1 MEIELEFTS
10 VIKSIKSH
18 YFFIAC
24 SGGVDSMVLIHL
36 AKKFKLKAHVLHVN
50 YNLRGI
56 ESTEDANFLED
67 YCLKNTIP
75 LTVHEVQLK
84 DQLNQFGGNLQNEA
98 RKIRYDFFAS
108 NLSQVENS
116 KILIAHHLDD
126 QIETFWLQ
134 LYRGSGLKGMAGMKK
149 VNEDYIR
156 PFLDIPKNDL
166 IEYAISNNLNWR
178 EDKSNASSDYQRNAW
193 RNEYI
198 PFLNEKIPTLR
209 ESVLLMQRIF
219 SFNLIEIYGKLN
231 QVKNKIIEFNQIDLE
246 TISSLQITEIIEL
259 FRLLNIPIH
268 QLKPFMKLFNSQKGS
283 KIKWENSSGEFR
295 EIIREANGFS
305 FSRNKQKHRIPSLKI
320 EQINVLPENFDK
332 TNFYFDSEKIKG
344 QLIIRFWQKGD
355 RMNPIGIK
363 GSKLVSDIITD
374 SKIPNSDRNRQLVIC
389 DDEKILACVGL
400 CIDRRAI
407 ATKSSNIIRVSLQN
421 GFQEDKSQLPVR

>member
-1 MEIELEFTS
+1 MNIELEFQS
-10 VIKSIKSH
+10 VIKSIKSS

-36 AKKFKLKAHVLHVN
+36 AKKFKLKAHVLHIN

-56 ESTEDANFLED
+56 ESADDANFLKD

-84 DQLNQFGGNLQNEA
+84 NQLNQFGGNLQNEA

-116 KILIAHHLDD
+116 KLLIAHHLDD

-134 LYRGSGLKGMAGMKK
+134 LYRGSGLKGMAGMNK
-149 VNEDYIR
+149 VNKDFIR

-178 EDKSNASSDYQRNAW
+178 EDKSNTSNDYQRNTW

-198 PFLNEKIPTLR
+198 PFLNEKIPSLR
-209 ESVLLMQRIF
+209 ESVMLMQQIF
-219 SFNLIEIYGKLN
+219 SFNLMEIYGKLSH
-231 QVKNKIIEFNQIDLE
+231 VKNKIIEFNQIDLE
-246 TISSLQITEIIEL
+246 AISNLQITDIVEL

-268 QLKPFMKLFNSQKGS
+268 QVKPFVNLFNSQKGS
-283 KIKWENSSGEFR
+283 KIKWENSSGEFH

-305 FSRNKQKHRIPSLKI
+305 FSRIKQKHRIPSLKVELI
-320 EQINVLPENFDK
+320 DILPKNYDK
-332 TNFYFDSEKIKG
+332 TNFYFDSEKIQG

-374 SKIPNSDRNRQLVIC
+374 SKIPNSDRNQQLVIC

-407 ATKSSNIIRVSLQN
+407 ATESSNIIRVSLQN

>member
-56 ESTEDANFLED
+56 ESTEDANFLND
-67 YCLKNTIP
+67 YCLKNNLP
-75 LTVHEVQLK
+75 LTVHEVHLK
-84 DQLNQFGGNLQNEA
+84 DQLNQSGGNLQNEA

-116 KILIAHHLDD
+116 KLLIAHHLDD

-149 VNEDYIR
+149 VNENCVR

-178 EDKSNASSDYQRNAW
+178 EDKSNTSNDYQRNTW

-198 PFLNEKIPTLR
+198 PFLNEKIPSIQ
-209 ESVLLMQRIF
+209 ESVMLMQRIF
-219 SFNLIEIYGKLN
+219 SFNLMEMYGKLSH
-231 QVKNKIIEFNQIDLE
+231 VKNKIIEFNQIDIE
-246 TISSLQITEIIEL
+246 TISSLQITDIVEL

-268 QLKPFMKLFNSQKGS
+268 QVKPFLNLFNSQKGS
-283 KIKWENSSGEFR
+283 KIKWENSNGEFH

-305 FSRNKQKHRIPSLKI
+305 FSRIKQKHLIPSLKVELI
-320 EQINVLPENFDK
+320 DVLPENFDK
-332 TNFYFDSEKIKG
+332 TNFYFDSEKIQG

-407 ATKSSNIIRVSLQN
+407 ATKSSSIFRVSLQN
-421 GFQEDKSQLPVR
+421 QSAEDIDRQEKQ

>member
-56 ESTEDANFLED
+56 ESTEDANFLND
-67 YCLKNTIP
+67 YCLKNNLP
-75 LTVHEVQLK
+75 LTVHEVHLK
-84 DQLNQFGGNLQNEA
+84 DQLNQSGGNLQNEA

-108 NLSQVENS
+108 NLSQVANS
-116 KILIAHHLDD
+116 KLLIAHHLDD

-134 LYRGSGLKGMAGMKK
+134 LYRGSGLKGMAGMEKI
-149 VNEDYIR
+149 NGDHIR
-156 PFLDIPKNDL
+156 PLLEIPKKDL
-166 IEYAISNNLNWR
+166 IAYAISNNLTWR
-178 EDKSNASSDYQRNAW
+178 EDKSNASSDYQRNTW

-198 PFLNEKIPTLR
+198 PFLNEKIPTIR

-246 TISSLQITEIIEL
+246 TISSLQITEIVEL

-268 QLKPFMKLFNSQKGS
+268 QVKPFVKLFNSQKGS
-283 KIKWENSSGEFR
+283 KIKWENSSGEFY
-295 EIIREANGFS
+295 EIIRETNGFS
-305 FSRNKQKHRIPSLKI
+305 FSRIKQKHGIPSLKI
-320 EQINVLPENFDK
+320 ERIDVLPENFDK
-332 TNFYFDSEKIKG
+332 TNFYFDSEKIQG

-407 ATKSSNIIRVSLQN
+407 ATKSSTIIRVSL
-421 GFQEDKSQLPVR
+421 